1 MFEIVLSMPLPVAK
15 LTVKP
20 TRYQAGF
27 HDTQQLLLYLS
38 PLFNM
43 KLK

>member
-1 MFEIVLSMPLPVAK
+1 MAAN

-38 PLFNM
+38 PLFIM
-43 KLK
+43 KFQ

>member
-1 MFEIVLSMPLPVAK
+1 MANLIA
-15 LTVKP
+15 KP

-38 PLFNM
+38 PLFIM
-43 KLK
+43 KF